1 MFSRLLK
8 HEWKANSGLLGL
20 LSLAAVGIGVLA
32 TAVLRILVN
41 TAGSLWWELE
51 DGLGAIL
58 VVALGMFL
66 LFAVVALSVYAIA
79 VQVILLHRF
88 YKNKYTD
95 EGYLTFTLPVKPTQ
109 IFWSSFLNMLIWLVI
124 SVLVVFGVVFLAVL
138 FGTAE
143 HGLVNTDVFDAMKD
157 LLEFFRVIDW
167 QMLLQEQYS
176 IPYLIVVG
184 LTFLVTPFYALIL
197 PMACIT
203 AGAVL
208 AKKHKILASFGVYYV
223 VNFAVGIIT
232 SVVSVVPTILMINS
246 GDAEGYYLM
255 SLAIQ
260 LVISLALT
268 IGAYCFTI
276 HVMKKKL
283 NLP

>member
-8 HEWKANSGLLGL
+8 HEWKANAGLLGL
-20 LSLAAVGIGVLA
+20 LSLAAAGIGVLA
-32 TAVLRILVN
+32 TVVLRILVN
-41 TAGSLWWELE
+41 TSGSLWWEVE
-51 DGLGAIL
+51 EGLGVIL

-79 VQVILLHRF
+79 VQVILLYRF
-88 YKNKYTD
+88 YKNKFTD

-124 SVLVVFGVVFLAVL
+124 SALVVFAVVFLAVL

-143 HGLVNTDVFDAMKD
+143 HGLVNTDVFDAMKE
-157 LLEFFRVIDW
+157 LLELVWEIDW

-176 IPYLIVVG
+176 IPYLVVLG

-223 VNFAVGIIT
+223 VNFVVGIIT
-232 SVVSVVPTILMINS
+232 SVASVAPTILMMNS
-246 GDAEGYYLM
+246 SEPEGYYLM

-268 IGAYCFTI
+268 LGAYFFTI
-276 HVMKKKL
+276 HVMKRKL

>member
-51 DGLGAIL
+51 NGLGAVL

-109 IFWSSFLNMLIWLVI
+109 IFWSSFLNMLIWLII

-143 HGLVNTDVFDAMKD
+143 DGLVNTDVFDAMKD

-176 IPYLIVVG
+176 IPYLIVLG

-208 AKKHKILASFGVYYV
+208 AKKHKILASFGVYYG
-223 VNFAVGIIT
+223 VNFMVGIIT
-232 SVVSVVPTILMINS
+232 SVVSVVPTLLIMNR
-246 GDAEGYYLM
+246 GDTEALYLVSM
-255 SLAIQ
+255 AIQ

-276 HVMKKKL
+276 HTMKKKL

>member
-8 HEWKANSGLLGL
+8 HEWKANAGLLGL
-20 LSLAAVGIGVLA
+20 LSLAAAGIGVLA
-32 TAVLRILVN
+32 TVVLRILVN
-41 TAGSLWWELE
+41 TSGSLWWEVE
-51 DGLGAIL
+51 EGLGVIL

-79 VQVILLHRF
+79 VQVILLYRF
-88 YKNKYTD
+88 YKNKFTD

-124 SVLVVFGVVFLAVL
+124 SALVVFAVVFLAVL

-143 HGLVNTDVFDAMKD
+143 HGLVNTDVFDAMKE
-157 LLEFFRVIDW
+157 LLELVWENDW

-176 IPYLIVVG
+176 IPYLVVLG

-223 VNFAVGIIT
+223 VNFVVGIIT
-232 SVVSVVPTILMINS
+232 SVASVAPTILMMNS
-246 GDAEGYYLM
+246 SEPEGYYLM

-268 IGAYCFTI
+268 LGAYFFTI
-276 HVMKKKL
+276 HVMKRKL

>member
-20 LSLAAVGIGVLA
+20 LSLAAAGIGVLA
-32 TAVLRILVN
+32 TVVLRILVK

-51 DGLGAIL
+51 NGLGPVL

-66 LFAVVALSVYAIA
+66 FFSVVALSVYAIA
-79 VQVILLHRF
+79 VQVILLYRF

-143 HGLVNTDVFDAMKD
+143 QGLVNMEVFDAMKD
-157 LLEFFRVIDW
+157 LLELFRVIDW

-176 IPYLIVVG
+176 IPYLIVLG

-208 AKKHKILASFGVYYV
+208 AKKHKILASFGVYYG
-223 VNFAVGIIT
+223 VNFMVGIIT
-232 SVVSVVPTILMINS
+232 SVVSVVPTLLIMNR
-246 GDAEGYYLM
+246 GDTEALYLVSM
-255 SLAIQ
+255 AIQ

-276 HVMKKKL
+276 HTMKKKL